1 MILALLIATNKE
13 IIMEAVGFNTGILG
27 GVAPLIMLALWALL
41 QPAHDPEIRNKATKK
56 AYDIFIW
63 VGILMSV
70 FVAFI
75 LLAVL
80 SSGIDDPEWMLGLFI
95 FWSII
100 AYPFL
105 ALLLLVVLYGLYV
118 SIDARRDLEF
128 VIIALHSSFVYVVSF
143 VLMFRYATDALL
155 VLIYLPIVVSYPI
168 VCITLSRHGKRR
180 LTSSIA

>member
-1 MILALLIATNKE
+1 
-13 IIMEAVGFNTGILG
+13 MEAVGFNIGIIG

-41 QPAHDPEIRNKATKK
+41 QPVHDPEIRNKATKK
-56 AYDIFIW
+56 AYDIFTW

-80 SSGIDDPEWMLGLFI
+80 SIGIDDPEWMLGLFI
-95 FWSII
+95 LWSII
-100 AYPFL
+100 GYPFL

-118 SIDARRDLEF
+118 SINARRDLEF
-128 VIIALHSSFVYVVSF
+128 VIIALHSSFVYIVSF

>member
-1 MILALLIATNKE
+1 
-13 IIMEAVGFNTGILG
+13 MEAVGFNTGILG
-27 GVAPLIMLALWALL
+27 GVALLIMLALWALL

-56 AYDIFIW
+56 AYDIFIR

-128 VIIALHSSFVYVVSF
+128 VIIALHSSFVYIVSF
-143 VLMFRYATDALL
+143 VLMFRYATDTLL
-155 VLIYLPIVVSYPI
+155 VLIYLPIIVSYPI